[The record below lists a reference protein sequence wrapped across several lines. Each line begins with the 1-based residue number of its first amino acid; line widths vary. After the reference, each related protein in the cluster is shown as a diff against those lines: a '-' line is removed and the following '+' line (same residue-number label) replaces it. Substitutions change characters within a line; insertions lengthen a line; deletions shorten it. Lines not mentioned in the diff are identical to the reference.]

1 MDKMSW
7 SSVFM
12 KKMTIILR
20 GFRTDDTVWMFTKWL
35 KMRVP
40 YLSGRSIVLI
50 FWNFGQCSSVD
61 SGRHIASH
69 YAWQEIYSK
78 NELWYCMVAFFPYIS
93 SSNYK
98 RKHNGWNKI
107 PLHRRAH
114 NKRLHA
120 FRPGV
125 IIFLYRSL
133 THVSAGK
140 IKALR
145 LFQWRVG
152 ITSITLEKSIRVAIL
167 SFCNL
172 VKHLH

>member
-1 MDKMSW
+1 MVKNACPISIRKIDRFDFLKFW
-7 SSVFM
+7 PVF
-12 KKMTIILR
+12 
-20 GFRTDDTVWMFTKWL
+20 FCWQW
-35 KMRVP
+35 
-40 YLSGRSIVLI
+40 
-50 FWNFGQCSSVD
+50 
-61 SGRHIASH
+61 RHIASH
-69 YAWQEIYSK
+69 YAWQEMYSK
-78 NELWYCMVAFFPYIS
+78 NEIWFCMVAFFPYIS

-125 IIFLYRSL
+125 IFFLYRSL
-133 THVSAGK
+133 THVSASK